1 MSVTDFFTIDN
12 GSGVGK
18 LDSVFPAF
26 LQFFEGNFVD
36 NFALFFL
43 RIFNFPEIELFI
55 IFKVVDVEFAMANII
70 HVLANTFLAV
80 EMDPTVNTAE
90 LSYFVLDLLHK
101 SNWIDA
107 F

>member
-1 MSVTDFFTIDN
+1 MSVTDFFTIYD

-26 LQFFEGNFVD
+26 LQFFEGNFMN
-36 NFALFFL
+36 NFTLFFL
-43 RIFNFPEIELFI
+43 RIFNFPKVELFI
-55 IFKVVDVEFAMANII
+55 VFEVVDVEFAMTNII
-70 HVLANTFLAV
+70 HVLANTFLTI
-80 EMDPTVNTAE
+80 EMDSTVNTAE